1 MKNPPQNNTR
11 QDTKIRILEAAEKVF
26 SEKGFDGS
34 RVDEIARR
42 AKVNKA
48 LIYYYF
54 SSKQNLFEELIKEHL
69 EELADYRSN
78 FMDQDLSEDQKREN
92 FALIYQM
99 VKEKKD
105 ILRTI
110 FMEMMKSGSSN
121 TFFFEMFDQLFK
133 DVKPRLGENN
143 IFIEDDNKLWISLFF
158 FVTLPLFSYAILEE
172 KMLDAYNMDPRKAKD
187 HFNYLMQ
194 EVCLALFS
202 NEDQCNLTK

>member
-1 MKNPPQNNTR
+1 MKTPKKRNTR

-48 LIYYYF
+48 LLYYYF
-54 SSKQNLFEELIKEHL
+54 SSKKNLFEVLIKENL

-78 FMDQDLSEDQKREN
+78 FMDQELSEDQKREN

-105 ILRTI
+105 ILRT
-110 FMEMMKSGSSN
+110 
-121 TFFFEMFDQLFK
+121 
-133 DVKPRLGENN
+133 
-143 IFIEDDNKLWISLFF
+143 
-158 FVTLPLFSYAILEE
+158 
-172 KMLDAYNMDPRKAKD
+172 
-187 HFNYLMQ
+187 
-194 EVCLALFS
+194 
-202 NEDQCNLTK
+202 